1 MGIKTYLLYCEICGY
16 KRITDGSDA
25 TDLVEI
31 KTSPL
36 ITGAPK
42 LDPIT
47 KKMFV
52 SKTKPQRKRFK
63 CPKCGRVVFPRQIN
77 KILPVLDTE
86 LDEESNPIGD
96 QGGDEGQSLSEESST

>member
-1 MGIKTYLLYCEICGY
+1 MSIKTYLLYCEICGY

-36 ITGAPK
+36 FTGAPK
-42 LDPIT
+42 IDAIT
-47 KKMFV
+47 KKIMAP
-52 SKTKPQRKRFK
+52 KAKPQRKRFK

-77 KILPVLDTE
+77 KNLPVLE
-86 LDEESNPIGD
+86 NLNEENNSIGN
-96 QGGDEGQSLSEESST
+96 QGSDEGQSLSE